1 MEINQA
7 TDTQLA
13 KLVAEDANNQALK
26 ELVVRHS
33 GIYMDMLKTYGAK
46 SFNNNQLDD
55 FIKQKD
61 SVIYEAALDYD
72 PERAKFSTFLAN
84 KTKYMCLSERTKFQ
98 KLSKE
103 VSYDNMDWGQ
113 SDTSPTPDESCVH
126 SETISKIMDMIE
138 NYHDKRVTKIFNL
151 RYFGG
156 QGQKMLPWKEV
167 AKHLDLSAQSCINIH
182 NKTLEIFKNRVKN
195 EQTIEF

>member
-1 MEINQA
+1 MQIDKFSDLKL
-7 TDTQLA
+7 T
-13 KLVAEDANNQALK
+13 KLVQEDSDDEALK

-33 GIYMDMLKTYGAK
+33 GIYMDMLKAYGAK

-61 SVIYEAALDYD
+61 SVIYEAALDYN

-98 KLSKE
+98 KLSRE
-103 VSYDNMDWGQ
+103 VSYDDMDWGQ
-113 SDTSPTPDESCVH
+113 SDTALTPDESCVH
-126 SETISKIMDMIE
+126 SETINKIMDMIE
-138 NYHDKRVTKIFNL
+138 SYHDQRVTKIFHL
-151 RYFGG
+151 RYFGSEG
-156 QGQKMLPWKEV
+156 RKMLPWKEV
-167 AKHLDLSAQSCINIH
+167 AKHVSLSAQSCINIH